1 MRGIIIALLLTLT
14 ITSVAIFYPDKE
26 GAKGPQQITRSKFET
41 YGYNYNGKG
50 LGADRGVANLYI
62 QESRK
67 RMEPGLIDQLER
79 RAESVPGVLDIKIV
93 AYLDNLIVGVLTDG
107 RNHIDMRNTAAK
119 RNNKPTE
126 KKTLG
131 LRMYETTDGFHKEI
145 IRVLRPRL
153 QAESRYN
160 NIYIAAQPAMYER
173 ISDLHQRIQRGD
185 NIANDEFISLLNDM
199 GYITRGYNLVD

>member
-1 MRGIIIALLLTLT
+1 MRGIAVALLLALT

-26 GAKGPQQITRSKFET
+26 GARGPQQLPKSKFET
-41 YGYNYNGKG
+41 YGYNYNGSG
-50 LGADRGVANLYI
+50 LGVDKGVAHLYM

-67 RMEPGLIDQLER
+67 RMEPGLIDQLEK
-79 RAESVPGVLDIKIV
+79 RAESLPGVLDIKIV

-107 RNHIDMRNTAAK
+107 RNHTDMRNTANTYP
-119 RNNKPTE
+119 NNRRTFA
-126 KKTLG
+126 T
-131 LRMYETTDGFHKEI
+131 RMHETTDGFHKDI

-160 NIYIAAQPAMYER
+160 NIYIATQPAMYER
-173 ISDLHQRIQRGD
+173 ISEFHQRIHRGEKLTD
-185 NIANDEFISLLNDM
+185 DEFISLLNDM